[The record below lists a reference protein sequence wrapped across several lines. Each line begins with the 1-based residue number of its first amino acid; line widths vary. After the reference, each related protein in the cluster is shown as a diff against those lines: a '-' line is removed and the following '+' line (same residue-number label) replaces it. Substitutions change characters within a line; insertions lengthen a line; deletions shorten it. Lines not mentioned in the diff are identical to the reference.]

1 MGVSTVHAIEVQQY
15 GGPETLV
22 YVERPEPADIEG
34 RVRIAVAA
42 RVVGPADILTREG
55 VFAAFTPG
63 LKPPFVLGWDFAG
76 TVVSDAGGFTA
87 GQRVVGHLPWFALGG
102 SEGTYVDTLLADPSW
117 LAPIPDSL
125 TFPDAATLGL
135 NGLTAAHALRLVD
148 IKPGETLLVSG
159 ASGAVGGFAVQLA
172 AAEGAHVIGIAAPGD
187 EDYVTSLGAKDV
199 ITRVDDLVGAVRTL
213 VPQGVAAALD
223 AATVG
228 PSLLSAV
235 RDRGTF
241 IAVTDPAT
249 PVAERGIRVGKVSV
263 VPDSATLSELV
274 RLLDAGDLT
283 VRLADVLPLADAAE
297 AHRRAAAGVRGKV
310 VLSG

>member
-15 GGPETLV
+15 GGPEVLAH
-22 YVERPEPADIEG
+22 VERPEPADIEG

-55 VFAAFTPG
+55 AFAAFTPD

-76 TVVSDAGGFTA
+76 TVVSDGARLRRRSARRGTPA
-87 GQRVVGHLPWFALGG
+87 VVRPRRHRGDVRRHASGRPYLARADPR
-102 SEGTYVDTLLADPSW
+102 LADLRGRRDPRAQRAHGCARP
-117 LAPIPDSL
+117 APGRRQARR
-125 TFPDAATLGL
+125 DAPRLRRERCRRRL
-135 NGLTAAHALRLVD
+135 RRAARCGRGRARHRHRSA
-148 IKPGETLLVSG
+148 
-159 ASGAVGGFAVQLA
+159 
-172 AAEGAHVIGIAAPGD
+172 GD

-228 PSLLSAV
+228 PALLGAV
-235 RDRGTF
+235 RDGGTF

-249 PVAERGIRVGKVSV
+249 PAAERGIRVGKVSV
-263 VPDSATLSELV
+263 EPDSATLSELV
-274 RLLDAGDLT
+274 RLLAAGDLT

-297 AHRRAAAGVRGKV
+297 AHRRAAAGVRGKL
-310 VLSG
+310 VLSS

>member
-76 TVVSDAGGFTA
+76 TVGSDAVGFTA

-102 SEGTYVDTLLADPSW
+102 SEGTYVDTLLADPTW

-125 TFPDAATLGL
+125 IFADAATLGL

-148 IKPGETLLVSG
+148 IKAGETLLVSG

-199 ITRVDDLVGAVRTL
+199 ITRVDDLVGAARTL
-213 VPQGVAAALD
+213 LPQGVAAVLD

-228 PSLLSAV
+228 PSLLGAV

-249 PVAERGIRVGKVSV
+249 PA
-263 VPDSATLSELV
+263 
-274 RLLDAGDLT
+274 
-283 VRLADVLPLADAAE
+283 
-297 AHRRAAAGVRGKV
+297 RRARDPGGQGERRA
-310 VLSG
+310 